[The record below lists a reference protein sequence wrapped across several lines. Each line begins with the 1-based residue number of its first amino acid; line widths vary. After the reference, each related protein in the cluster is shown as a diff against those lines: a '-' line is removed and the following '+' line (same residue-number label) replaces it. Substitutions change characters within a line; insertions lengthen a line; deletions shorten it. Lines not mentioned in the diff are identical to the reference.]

1 MTRTEVSIPRA
12 HHASGVARLTGVL
25 IAAALPAAPAL
36 AHHAFTAQY
45 DAEQPVSITGIVVK
59 IEWLNPHAYFFVD
72 VEDQDSGDV
81 VTWASEMGSPVVLMR
96 QGWSRNSLKIG
107 DVVAIDGIKAR
118 DGSAS
123 LNARSVVLADT
134 GERLFT
140 RSAAE
145 ERQVEDPPQSGGAP

>member
-1 MTRTEVSIPRA
+1 MRTTA
-12 HHASGVARLTGVL
+12 ASLPGRC
-25 IAAALPAAPAL
+25 IAALPSCCAALLIATPAH

-45 DAEQPVSITGIVVK
+45 DADQPVSITGVVVK

-72 VEDQDSGDV
+72 VEDEAGGGV

-96 QGWSRNSLKIG
+96 QGWSRNSMKIG
-107 DVVAIDGIKAR
+107 DVVSVDGIKAR

-123 LNARSVVLADT
+123 LNARSVMLTST
-134 GERLFT
+134 GKRLFT

-145 ERQVEDPPQSGGAP
+145 QRQIEGDSTANGD